1 MKNCDAQK
9 TAKGILTAAT
19 VWSLCNVGAAFARV
33 GMGTVT
39 PPLGMTSPLGIGAGA
54 PVGRTGLPLGAAEL
68 RLRALVQ

>member
-1 MKNCDAQK
+1 MKNCNAQK